1 MGKHPN
7 NPRRPRRRATA
18 GAIAALAGAAG
29 LVGLSSVATASTTA
43 PDTVSVTM
51 CHATH
56 SGSNP
61 YAEITTNAGG
71 AYNGH
76 YGPSHQSGDDVIPSF
91 SFNGTTYSEN
101 LPDGQNLLDHHCN
114 ALGIKK
120 TGDASVA
127 PGGKINY
134 TITITNFGRKTIPV
148 NTIDVA
154 DPTAYLTGPLATYLL
169 PGASLDWTAISK
181 DAVPDDSASCGSTV
195 KNTATVGFTRAP
207 TGSSSVLTSSAPM
220 PPASSDWTTDVICP
234 VSLSIMKT
242 SPSLTAIPGDTI
254 PYTITVTNAGKY
266 AIPVS
271 SIGVTDD
278 LDPSAVGPIDPPVSG
293 LLNPGM
299 TLDWT
304 ASYAVPMETTLCNT
318 DVTNTATVAF
328 AKTPG
333 YSNADGPISSPFTTH
348 LECPLVVDIGKTATN
363 GPVAPG
369 GTATYDV
376 TVTNTGAWT
385 VPFTAIQV
393 SDPTATT
400 LTNPTDT
407 SDLAPNQSRVWTA
420 TKDVPLSTPCDVGTV
435 SNTATVT
442 LGAPQV
448 LAILAANPTA
458 FRVAAA
464 ADPTATA
471 NTPIVCPVDV
481 NVAKTT
487 GSTTVIPGGSVPYD
501 ITVTNPSTFAVPFSS
516 ILVTDPGADL
526 ITAPADTT
534 NLAPGASRIWTATR
548 SAAADVAAC
557 GTAVTNTA
565 QVALANLP
573 AGYSAITPAGGSST
587 APGVLIAG
595 GICDAPIVPAALVQT
610 ATQASLSV
618 RKLGPVVARPGSSVS
633 YRIRVK
639 NTSAVAAT
647 NVVLTDT
654 PPSALVIG
662 AAPTGSTLT
671 GRTLTWKL
679 GNIGAGDS
687 KTVTVMLGLK
697 ATAKG
702 TTCNNANATA
712 ANATA
717 ARGRSCVRVRTA
729 GDPVRVTG

>member
-1 MGKHPN
+1 MSKHPM
-7 NPRRPRRRATA
+7 NPRRPGRRATA
-18 GAIAALAGAAG
+18 GVIAALAGAAG
-29 LVGLSSVATASTTA
+29 LVGLSSVATAGMTV
-43 PDTVSVTM
+43 PDTDSVTL

-61 YAEITTNAGG
+61 YEEITTNAAG

-76 YGPSHQSGDDVIPSF
+76 DGASHQNGEDVIPSF
-91 SFNGTTYSEN
+91 VFNGRTYSQN
-101 LPDGQNLLDHHCN
+101 LPDGQDLLDHHCK
-114 ALGIKK
+114 ALGINK

-148 NTIDVA
+148 NKIDVVDATA
-154 DPTAYLTGPLATYLL
+154 DLTGPLATYLL

-181 DAVPDDSASCGSTV
+181 DAVPDNSASCGSTV
-195 KNTATVGFTRAP
+195 KNTATVGFKRAP
-207 TGSSSVLTSSAPM
+207 TVSSSVLTSSAPL
-220 PPASSDWTTDVICP
+220 PPTSSDWTTDVICP

-242 SPSLTAIPGDTI
+242 SPSLTAVPGDTI
-254 PYTITVTNAGKY
+254 PYTITVTNSGKY

-278 LDPSAVGPIDPPVSG
+278 LDPGAVGPIDPPVSG

-318 DVTNTATVAF
+318 DVTNTATVSF
-328 AKTPG
+328 LKTPG

-348 LECPLVVDIGKTATN
+348 LECPLVVDISKTATN

-369 GTATYDV
+369 GTATYDI

-393 SDPTATT
+393 TDPTATT
-400 LTNPTDT
+400 LTGPTDT
-407 SDLAPNQSRVWTA
+407 SDLAPNASRVWTA
-420 TKDVPLSTPCDVGTV
+420 TRDVPLSTPCDIGTV

-442 LGAPQV
+442 LGEPQV

-458 FRVAAA
+458 FRVVAA

-501 ITVTNPSTFAVPFSS
+501 ITVTNPSAFAVPFSS

-587 APGVLIAG
+587 APDVLIAG
-595 GICDAPIVPAALVQT
+595 GICDAPIVPASFVET

-618 RKLGPVVARPGSSVS
+618 RKLGPALARPGSSVR
-633 YRIRVK
+633 YRIRVT

-662 AAPTGSTLT
+662 ATPTGSTRT

-679 GNIGAGDS
+679 GSIGAGDS
-687 KTVTVMLGLK
+687 KTVTVTLGLK

-702 TTCNNANATA
+702 TTCNSANATA

-717 ARGRSCVRVRTA
+717 ARGRSCVRARSA
-729 GDPVRVTG
+729 SDPVRVTG

>member
-1 MGKHPN
+1 
-7 NPRRPRRRATA
+7 
-18 GAIAALAGAAG
+18 
-29 LVGLSSVATASTTA
+29 
-43 PDTVSVTM
+43 
-51 CHATH
+51 
-56 SGSNP
+56 
-61 YAEITTNAGG
+61 
-71 AYNGH
+71 
-76 YGPSHQSGDDVIPSF
+76 
-91 SFNGTTYSEN
+91 
-101 LPDGQNLLDHHCN
+101 
-114 ALGIKK
+114 
-120 TGDASVA
+120 
-127 PGGKINY
+127 
-134 TITITNFGRKTIPV
+134 
-148 NTIDVA
+148 
-154 DPTAYLTGPLATYLL
+154 
-169 PGASLDWTAISK
+169 
-181 DAVPDDSASCGSTV
+181 
-195 KNTATVGFTRAP
+195 
-207 TGSSSVLTSSAPM
+207 
-220 PPASSDWTTDVICP
+220 
-234 VSLSIMKT
+234 
-242 SPSLTAIPGDTI
+242 
-254 PYTITVTNAGKY
+254 
-266 AIPVS
+266 
-271 SIGVTDD
+271 
-278 LDPSAVGPIDPPVSG
+278 
-293 LLNPGM
+293 
-299 TLDWT
+299 
-304 ASYAVPMETTLCNT
+304 
-318 DVTNTATVAF
+318 
-328 AKTPG
+328 
-333 YSNADGPISSPFTTH
+333 
-348 LECPLVVDIGKTATN
+348 
-363 GPVAPG
+363 
-369 GTATYDV
+369 
-376 TVTNTGAWT
+376 
-385 VPFTAIQV
+385 V

-420 TKDVPLSTPCDVGTV
+420 TKDVPLGTPCDVGTV

-671 GRTLTWKL
+671 GRTLRWNL
-679 GNIGAGDS
+679 GSIGAGDS

-702 TTCNNANATA
+702 TTCNNATATA
-712 ANATA
+712 ANAAA